1 MNALWNHAL
10 LGTGSDTPTTPTD
23 TANLAAPSPVGPFSP
38 ADEEPNAPQPSPA
51 RPLLLREQSQPPPPE
66 EQSQQPQQQQ
76 QQQQQQQPWQP
87 AAPPAPSS
95 SPHPYAPPSPAANAP
110 GQEQQQQPQQQQG
123 QGQAPQDSLS
133 LAQLRRIVAEFPRTE
148 PIAYDYV
155 YTDMGPVE
163 EEADEWFLYNFWQW
177 VRLNA
182 ADRAFHG
189 AWGRLVQQQHGEADQ
204 WEGMDAAAREAF
216 VKTLLGAL
224 SSQDKAVKVEAV
236 GALVYLV
243 LGRWTESLRGASVT
257 VPSGRAAGKMRSAAT
272 KVQLLAMREG
282 VKVLAQCGGLPAVWA
297 ALKDSFEFF
306 WYVVWDVWLD
316 WVC

>member
-10 LGTGSDTPTTPTD
+10 LGTGGDTPTTPTG
-23 TANLAAPSPVGPFSP
+23 TADLAAPSPVGPFSP

-51 RPLLLREQSQPPPPE
+51 RPPLLREQSQPPPPE

-76 QQQQQQQPWQP
+76 QQQQKQPWQP

-163 EEADEWFLYNFWQW
+163 EEVDEWFMYNFWQW

-306 WYVVWDVWLD
+306 WYVDWDVWLD